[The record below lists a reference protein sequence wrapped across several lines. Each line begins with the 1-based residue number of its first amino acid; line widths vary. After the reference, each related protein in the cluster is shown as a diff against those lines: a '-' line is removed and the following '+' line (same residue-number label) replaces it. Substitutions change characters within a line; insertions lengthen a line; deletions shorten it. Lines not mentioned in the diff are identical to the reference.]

1 MEELADKAKA
11 PVLHGEDIKDHR
23 CLYRIPY
30 WLEIDKAEGDEII
43 LKPRIISS
51 PKTINDCLYFLKL
64 DPRFLDGVI
73 GYRGKDL
80 SALQKLLICRDAY
93 WKIAGEQMGLGKPWK
108 PDWIKPSEMK
118 FCIVNSEG
126 NITKWVQ
133 KTTNKI
139 LAFPTEEMR
148 DAFYENFKELIELVK
163 ELL

>member
-30 WLEIDKAEGDEII
+30 WLEIEKAEGDEII

-93 WKIAGEQMGLGKPWK
+93 WKFADDWH
-108 PDWIKPSEMK
+108 PDWQDSELKYCIKSIGADVVK
-118 FCIVNSEG
+118 GSDATICC
-126 NITKWVQ
+126 
-133 KTTNKI
+133 I
-139 LAFPTEEMR
+139 LAFPTEELR
-148 DAFYENFKELIELVK
+148 DAFWDNFKDLIVECK

>member
-93 WKIAGEQMGLGKPWK
+93 WKFAYDWH
-108 PDWIKPSEMK
+108 PDWQDSELKYCIKSIGADVVK
-118 FCIVNSEG
+118 GSDATICC
-126 NITKWVQ
+126 
-133 KTTNKI
+133 I
-139 LAFPTEEMR
+139 LAFPTEELR
-148 DAFYENFKELIELVK
+148 DAFWDNFKDLIVECK

>member
-1 MEELADKAKA
+1 MEELADKAQA

-93 WKIAGEQMGLGKPWK
+93 WKFADDWH
-108 PDWIKPSEMK
+108 PDWQDSELKYCIKSIGADVVK
-118 FCIVNSEG
+118 GSDATICC
-126 NITKWVQ
+126 
-133 KTTNKI
+133 I
-139 LAFPTEEMR
+139 LAFPTEELR
-148 DAFYENFKELIELVK
+148 DAFWDNFKDLIVECK

>member
-93 WKIAGEQMGLGKPWK
+93 WKFADDWH
-108 PDWIKPSEMK
+108 PDWQDSELKYCIKSIGADVVK
-118 FCIVNSEG
+118 GSDATICC
-126 NITKWVQ
+126 
-133 KTTNKI
+133 I

-148 DAFYENFKELIELVK
+148 DAFYENFKELIEECK

>member
-93 WKIAGEQMGLGKPWK
+93 WKFADDWH
-108 PDWIKPSEMK
+108 PDWQDSELKYCIKSIGADVVK
-118 FCIVNSEG
+118 GSDATICC
-126 NITKWVQ
+126 
-133 KTTNKI
+133 I
-139 LAFPTEEMR
+139 LAFPTEELR
-148 DAFYENFKELIELVK
+148 NAFWDNFKDLIVECK

>member
-1 MEELADKAKA
+1 MEEFASQAKA

-30 WLEIDKAEGDEII
+30 WLEIEKAEGDEII

-93 WKIAGEQMGLGKPWK
+93 WKFADDWH
-108 PDWIKPSEMK
+108 PDWQDSELKYCIKSIGADVVK
-118 FCIVNSEG
+118 GSDATICC
-126 NITKWVQ
+126 
-133 KTTNKI
+133 I
-139 LAFPTEEMR
+139 LAFPTEELR
-148 DAFYENFKELIELVK
+148 DAFWDNFKDLIVECK

>member
-43 LKPRIISS
+43 LRPRIISS

-93 WKIAGEQMGLGKPWK
+93 WKFADDWH
-108 PDWIKPSEMK
+108 PDWQDSELKYCIKSIGADVVK
-118 FCIVNSEG
+118 GSDATICC
-126 NITKWVQ
+126 
-133 KTTNKI
+133 I
-139 LAFPTEEMR
+139 LAFPTEELR
-148 DAFYENFKELIELVK
+148 DAFWDNFKDLIVECK

>member
-30 WLEIDKAEGDEII
+30 WLEIEKAEGDEII

-73 GYRGKDL
+73 GYRCKYL

-93 WKIAGEQMGLGKPWK
+93 WKFADDWH
-108 PDWIKPSEMK
+108 PDWQ
-118 FCIVNSEG
+118 NSELKYCIKSIG
-126 NITKWVQ
+126 ADVVKGSDATICC
-133 KTTNKI
+133 I
-139 LAFPTEEMR
+139 LAFPTEELR
-148 DAFYENFKELIELVK
+148 DAFWDNFKDLIVECK

>member
-30 WLEIDKAEGDEII
+30 WLEIEKAEGDEII

-93 WKIAGEQMGLGKPWK
+93 WKFADDWH
-108 PDWIKPSEMK
+108 PDWQDSELKYCIKSIGADVVK
-118 FCIVNSEG
+118 GSDATICC
-126 NITKWVQ
+126 
-133 KTTNKI
+133 I
-139 LAFPTEEMR
+139 LAFPTEELR
-148 DAFYENFKELIELVK
+148 DAFWDNFKELIVECK

>member
-43 LKPRIISS
+43 LRPRIISS

-93 WKIAGEQMGLGKPWK
+93 WKFAYDWH
-108 PDWIKPSEMK
+108 PDWQDSELKYCIKSIGADVVK
-118 FCIVNSEG
+118 GSDATICC
-126 NITKWVQ
+126 
-133 KTTNKI
+133 I
-139 LAFPTEEMR
+139 LAFPTEELR
-148 DAFYENFKELIELVK
+148 DAFWDNFKDLIVECK

>member
-11 PVLHGEDIKDHR
+11 LVLHGEDIKDHR

-30 WLEIDKAEGDEII
+30 WLEIEKAEGDEII

-80 SALQKLLICRDAY
+80 SALQKLLVCRDAY
-93 WKIAGEQMGLGKPWK
+93 WKFADDWH
-108 PDWIKPSEMK
+108 PDWQDSELKYCIKSIGADVVK
-118 FCIVNSEG
+118 GSDATICC
-126 NITKWVQ
+126 
-133 KTTNKI
+133 I
-139 LAFPTEEMR
+139 LAFPTEELR
-148 DAFYENFKELIELVK
+148 DAFWDNFKDLIVECK

>member
-80 SALQKLLICRDAY
+80 SVLQKLLICRDAY
-93 WKIAGEQMGLGKPWK
+93 WKFADDWH
-108 PDWIKPSEMK
+108 PDWQDSELKYCIKSIGADVVK
-118 FCIVNSEG
+118 GSDATICC
-126 NITKWVQ
+126 
-133 KTTNKI
+133 I
-139 LAFPTEEMR
+139 LAFPTEELR
-148 DAFYENFKELIELVK
+148 DAFWNNFKDLIMECK

>member
-1 MEELADKAKA
+1 MEELSDKAKA

-93 WKIAGEQMGLGKPWK
+93 WKFADDWH
-108 PDWIKPSEMK
+108 PDWQDSELKYCIKSIGADVVK
-118 FCIVNSEG
+118 GSDATICC
-126 NITKWVQ
+126 
-133 KTTNKI
+133 I
-139 LAFPTEEMR
+139 LAFPTEELR
-148 DAFYENFKELIELVK
+148 DAFWDNFKDLIVECK

>member
-93 WKIAGEQMGLGKPWK
+93 WKFADDWH
-108 PDWIKPSEMK
+108 PDWQDSELKYCIKSIGADVVK
-118 FCIVNSEG
+118 GSDATICC
-126 NITKWVQ
+126 
-133 KTTNKI
+133 I
-139 LAFPTEEMR
+139 LAFPTEELR
-148 DAFYENFKELIELVK
+148 DAFWDNFKDLIVECK

>member
-93 WKIAGEQMGLGKPWK
+93 WKFADDWH
-108 PDWIKPSEMK
+108 PDWQDSELKYCIKSIGADVVK
-118 FCIVNSEG
+118 GSDATICC
-126 NITKWVQ
+126 
-133 KTTNKI
+133 I
-139 LAFPTEEMR
+139 LAFPTEELR
-148 DAFYENFKELIELVK
+148 DAFWNNFKDLIMECK

>member
-23 CLYRIPY
+23 CLYRIPH
-30 WLEIDKAEGDEII
+30 WLEIEKAEGDKII
-43 LKPRIISS
+43 LKPKIMEP
-51 PKTINDCLYFLKL
+51 PKTIKDCLYYLEL

-93 WKIAGEQMGLGKPWK
+93 WKFADDWH
-108 PDWIKPSEMK
+108 PDWQDSELKYCIKSIGADVVK
-118 FCIVNSEG
+118 GSDATICC
-126 NITKWVQ
+126 
-133 KTTNKI
+133 I
-139 LAFPTEEMR
+139 LAFPTEELR
-148 DAFYENFKELIELVK
+148 DAFWDNFKGLIVECK